1 MKEKFIERYLPI
13 GIGLFGIELFIQ
25 WFITQ
30 MISSPFLKMHD
41 QNADIISITI
51 FQFHYM
57 DWSTIELEVII
68 PLINLIAIFILFYSG
83 FKPFRWIWFGIGLG
97 LQAWYF
103 RYHLLFH
110 KFELDSISW
119 PIFVLAA
126 LALST
131 LALITVLSRSE
142 TLGKV
147 QRNLMWIAS
156 LFIVFLFLFPPSL
169 VFLGDGPSP
178 VGSAETNYLF
188 FLSRHPAGFMGY
200 YWYGMVMTFH
210 LIFITLAI
218 TLLVFEP
225 KPASKRRRWAFAI
238 ISFPYFYLTIITLNV
253 GISWIIAYPLSW
265 MVFLFILIL
274 GFNKEKNSYST
285 LNGH

>member
-25 WFITQ
+25 WFITNL
-30 MISSPFLKMHD
+30 IYSPFLSN

-68 PLINLIAIFILFYSG
+68 PLINIVALFLLLYTG
-83 FKPFRWIWFGIGLG
+83 FKLYRWIWFAIGLG

-103 RYHLLFH
+103 WFHLLFH
-110 KFELDSISW
+110 KFTSDQISW
-119 PIFVLAA
+119 TIFVLAA

-131 LALITVLSRSE
+131 LALITVLSRWK
-142 TLGKV
+142 TIGNV
-147 QRNLMWIAS
+147 QSNLMWIAS

-169 VFLGDGPSP
+169 VFLGDSPSP

-200 YWYGMVMTFH
+200 YWYGMVMAFH

-218 TLLVFEP
+218 SLLVSEP
-225 KPASKRRRWAFAI
+225 IPYAKRRKMAFSVLA
-238 ISFPYFYLTIITLNV
+238 FPYLFLSLVALFIGV
-253 GISWIIAYPLSW
+253 AWIFAYPFSW
-265 MVFLFILIL
+265 VVFLIILIL